1 MLYRDSGIMTYF
13 HHHWALKLEQ
23 VTSLSQVLNTQ
34 EHLLVEGALL
44 ILVPEPPRED
54 SHWLS

>member
-1 MLYRDSGIMTYF
+1 MTYF
-13 HHHWALKLEQ
+13 HHHWVLKLEQ

-44 ILVPEPPRED
+44 LVPEPPRKD